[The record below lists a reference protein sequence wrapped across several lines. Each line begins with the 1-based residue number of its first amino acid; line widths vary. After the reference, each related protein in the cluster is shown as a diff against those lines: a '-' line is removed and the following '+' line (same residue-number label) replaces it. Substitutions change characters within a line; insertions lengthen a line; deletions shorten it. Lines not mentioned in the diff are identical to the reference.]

1 MITETQII
9 EALKSV
15 KYPGFSRDIISF
27 GLVHDVNVTP
37 QVISLKIIL
46 TANDS
51 DIPQKIKA
59 SVEEKLL
66 SLKTGHAIEI
76 SLTIKEPKQPPSS
89 TGTPTPPTLP
99 SCLKD
104 VRYIIA
110 IASGKGGV
118 GKSTFSVNL
127 ACAFSQIIHNN
138 QRLKIGLMDCDIYGP
153 STPLMIGVNQRP
165 SITNN
170 AIDPIEN
177 YGIRIL
183 SMGLLIDENAPVVWR
198 GPMVTKT
205 IQQFSTHVNWGPLDI
220 LVVDLP
226 PGTGDAQLTLAQTLP
241 LAGALIITT
250 PQTAAVNV
258 AARGAQMFFKV
269 NVPIIGVAENM
280 SFFEDPST
288 GKKERLFGEGG
299 GTVVAEYLQTDLLG
313 QVPLDP
319 QIRIGC
325 DRGIP
330 IVIGNPD
337 ALAAKTFVSIA
348 EKILSKLEKS

>member
-1 MITETQII
+1 MITDTQVIET
-9 EALKSV
+9 LKSV
-15 KYPGFSRDIISF
+15 KYPGFTRDIISF
-27 GLVHDVNVTP
+27 GLVHDVTVTP
-37 QVISLKIIL
+37 HVISLKIIL
-46 TANDS
+46 TAANPN
-51 DIPQKIKA
+51 IPEQIKA

-66 SLKTGHAIEI
+66 SLKSGHSIEI

-89 TGTPTPPTLP
+89 SGAPSTPSLPT
-99 SCLKD
+99 CLKD
-104 VRYIIA
+104 VRHIIA

-138 QRLKIGLMDCDIYGP
+138 KRLKIGLMDCDIYGP
-153 STPLMIGVNQRP
+153 STPLMIGVNERP
-165 SITNN
+165 SITDN
-170 AIDPIEN
+170 AINPVEN

-226 PGTGDAQLTLAQTLP
+226 PGTGDAHLTLAQTLP

-288 GKKERLFGEGG
+288 GQKMQLFGEGG
-299 GTVVAEYLQTDLLG
+299 GTIVAEHLQTDLLG

-337 ALAAKTFVSIA
+337 ALATKAFISIA
-348 EKILSKLEKS
+348 EKILSKLERS